1 MAKRDHE
8 RSVGRILYVEQ
19 GKTQKEIAQRL
30 GRTQKT
36 IGGWVKKYAWRQE
49 RDARLSSCKN
59 QQARISEV
67 LSHYTQQ
74 TLKYLHAL
82 QQAEQSGDE
91 QHALALNKKLST
103 LSDEV
108 SKWNKRFE
116 RLEKDQPSLST
127 YLYVM
132 DSLFEALRRY
142 DQSLYLKTLDFQDK
156 HLSAM
161 SLKLG

>member
-1 MAKRDHE
+1 MAKTDNE
-8 RSVGRILYVEQ
+8 RAVGRILYVEQ

-36 IGGWVKKYAWRQE
+36 IGGWVQKYGWRQE
-49 RDARLSSCKN
+49 RDARLRSCKN
-59 QQARISEV
+59 QQARIDEV

-74 TLKYLHAL
+74 ALKYLRAL

-91 QHALALNKKLST
+91 QRALALSKKLCT